1 MLLTITGA
9 ALLALGFALG
19 WFLKTHATVPAAPPP
34 AEQERA
40 AFQEGRAAFAQLM
53 GYNARRAY
61 GAEE

>member
-19 WFLKTHATVPAAPPP
+19 WFVKPRAAVPAAPPP
-34 AEQERA
+34 EEQT
-40 AFQEGRAAFAQLM
+40 AFQEERAAFAQLM